1 MHYGDITMKLSN
13 KEPKSHVSWCWKQK
27 RGIKLEEPNDNLCK
41 AYIEKAKSA
50 LNMLD
55 SAIEKDENDWIATT
69 AYYSR
74 YFVFYALLQKCGV
87 KSEIHD
93 CTISLMHFLFV
104 EENIIKEPLHA
115 ELLLSKDLR
124 VDTQYYVTEQIDKEK
139 LKTDSATARNFVLK
153 MEEVIE
159 NITETQIIKI
169 EAPQP

>member
-1 MHYGDITMKLSN
+1 MRSEDENQKIHL
-13 KEPKSHVSWCWKQK
+13 SWCWKQK

-55 SAIEKDENDWIATT
+55 SAIEKDEIDWIATT

-74 YFVFYALLQKCGV
+74 YFVLYALLQKCGI

-93 CTISLMHFLFV
+93 CTISLMRFLFV
-104 EENIIKEPLHA
+104 EERIIEESLYS
-115 ELLLSKDLR
+115 ELLLAKDLR
-124 VDTQYYVTEQIDKEK
+124 VDTQYYVTEQIDRGK
-139 LKTDSATARNFVLK
+139 LKTDSATARNFVRK

-159 NITETQIIKI
+159 NITPAKI
-169 EAPQP
+169 TKIRQKLINARPHV